1 MSKLTAFVVCVLVLG
16 ATGVLDAQSGGLV
29 GEWRGTKS
37 ERNAITGQTFTID
50 FAFEFRNDGTYREVA
65 RLGRLTILSVDGRY
79 SVRAGR
85 KPGDPSFNRI
95 LILAP
100 NRAQVEPDRDELRL
114 LQMAGI
120 PSLEQS
126 EQYMAYYNLA
136 PAGGLTLQDT
146 GGGET
151 WGLQRLP

>member
-1 MSKLTAFVVCVLVLG
+1 MSRITAFAICTWVLG
-16 ATGVLDAQSGGLV
+16 AASVLNAQPGGLI

-37 ERNAITGQTFTID
+37 ERNAINGQTFTID
-50 FAFEFRNDGTYREVA
+50 FAFEFRSDGTYREVA
-65 RLGRLTILSVDGRY
+65 RLGRLTILALDGRY
-79 SVRAGR
+79 SVRAGS
-85 KPGDPSFNRI
+85 KPGNPSFTRI

-100 NRAQVEPDRDELRL
+100 NRLQMEPDRDELRL
-114 LQMAGI
+114 LQMAAI
-120 PSLEQS
+120 PNVERS
-126 EQYMAYYNLA
+126 EQYMAYYNLS